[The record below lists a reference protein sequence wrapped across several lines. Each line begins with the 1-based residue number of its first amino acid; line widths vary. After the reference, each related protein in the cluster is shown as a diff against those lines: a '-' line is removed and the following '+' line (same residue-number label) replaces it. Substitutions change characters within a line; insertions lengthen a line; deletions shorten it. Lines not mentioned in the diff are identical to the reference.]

1 MPMFVIDRQLLQG
14 RFLGFAQ
21 FYNTLHPLPR
31 HHEGARMAK
40 FKSIDQEHLDIK
52 NLIDIDAYFADSI

>member
-1 MPMFVIDRQLLQG
+1 MFVIDRQLLQG

-40 FKSIDQEHLDIK
+40 FKSIDQEHLDI
-52 NLIDIDAYFADSI
+52 DAYFADSI

>member
-1 MPMFVIDRQLLQG
+1 MRMFVIDRQLLQG

-40 FKSIDQEHLDIK
+40 FKSIDQEHLDI
-52 NLIDIDAYFADSI
+52 DAYFADSI